1 MLGKMFNEESNFSSS
16 KKDPLT
22 GAYLLDRD
30 PRYFAVVLNYLRTGK
45 LIIEPDTNVE
55 GILEEAEYFQIQ
67 SLIELVQPANR
78 PDLTRYE

>member
-16 KKDPLT
+16 TKDPLT

-55 GILEEAEYFQIQ
+55 VRTFVKFNEIVAI
-67 SLIELVQPANR
+67 
-78 PDLTRYE
+78 DL